1 MSRKE
6 AEYAIDCRA
15 FRGRILSL
23 DELEDL
29 MFPVYDRRSRS
40 PLGIYSLADLFKKF
54 S

>member
-1 MSRKE
+1 MPQKKT
-6 AEYAIDCRA
+6 EYAIDCRA
-15 FRGRILSL
+15 FRGQVLSL
-23 DELEDL
+23 GELEDL